1 MKMTLDASSPR
12 EGSPDPEAR
21 RTADVVAFAGSR
33 AGFER
38 GLTGFRAVLNRHA
51 LEPRTRY
58 RCELVFE
65 EIVSNIIRHGCA
77 DDQEHHISVTVA
89 VIGDRVTLHFEDDG
103 VAFDPRQSV
112 PARESVGSDSGGR
125 GLALVRSVS
134 ERIDYERT
142 PNHENHLDVTIAAGP
157 NR

>member
-1 MKMTLDASSPR
+1 MTLDESSPR
-12 EGSPDPEAR
+12 DGSPELETR
-21 RTADVVAFAGSR
+21 RTTDVVAFAGSR

-38 GLTGFRAVLNRHA
+38 ALGGFRAILDRHA
-51 LEPRTRY
+51 LDPRRRY

-77 DDQEHHISVTVA
+77 DDREHHISVTVA
-89 VIGDRVTLHFEDDG
+89 VDGDRVKLHFEDDG
-103 VAFDPRQSV
+103 AAFDPRQRV
-112 PARESVGSDSGGR
+112 PVRAESVDSDSGGR

-142 PNHENHLDVTIAAGP
+142 PHHENHLDVTIAAGP

>member
-1 MKMTLDASSPR
+1 MTPDASSPR
-12 EGSPDPEAR
+12 EGSPDLETR
-21 RTADVVAFAGSR
+21 RTAEVVAFAGSR

-38 GLTGFRAVLNRHA
+38 GLDTLRAILDRHA
-51 LEPRTRY
+51 LEARTRY

-65 EIVSNIIRHGCA
+65 EIVTNIIRHGYA

-89 VIGDRVTLHFEDDG
+89 VDGDRVKLHFEDDG
-103 VAFDPRQSV
+103 VAFDPRQPV
-112 PARESVGSDSGGR
+112 PPRAESVDSDSGGR
-125 GLALVRSVS
+125 GLTLLRSVS

-142 PNHENHLDVTIAAGP
+142 PHQQNHLDVTIAAGA